1 MHAKAVNGSV
11 VAFSVAVPRPI
22 QAEAASQQ
30 VPVLSSS
37 IIYRLMDDVKARV
50 IALLPPIVERRVTGE
65 ANVLQLFDIHLPGRK
80 ILKVAGCRVSNG
92 VVEKNKLA
100 RVVRDGETI
109 HEGRLETLKHHKKDI
124 METGKGTEC
133 GMGFERFQDLRVGDM
148 IQMYQEIEKPGTL

>member
-1 MHAKAVNGSV
+1 M
-11 VAFSVAVPRPI
+11 AFSVAVPRPV

-30 VPVLSSS
+30 VRVISSS

-50 IALLPPIVERRVTGE
+50 IALLPPVIERRVTGE

-92 VVEKNKLA
+92 VVEKNKFA

-109 HEGRLETLKHHKKDI
+109 HDGKDAVSSQNSLLIVYRRMSRDFKASQKGYHGDWQGDRVWYGFRTLSGSPRRRHD
-124 METGKGTEC
+124 T
-133 GMGFERFQDLRVGDM
+133 DVSGD
-148 IQMYQEIEKPGTL
+148 